1 MLGRNEE
8 IYKVDS
14 HVHTSSG
21 RPEIFR
27 AKSNNV
33 SCIMASHHMLILIC
47 WLQCSLAL
55 LLQSIAEVV

>member
-33 SCIMASHHMLILIC
+33 SCIMASHHMLILIVGF
-47 WLQCSLAL
+47 S
-55 LLQSIAEVV
+55 VP